1 MNLNL
6 KHSEKDNKY
15 CPMGPKV
22 HHDLDMTGPIYH
34 GVDSHN
40 LYMPMEQERI
50 SGPAELTGPKYP
62 GIEEQH
68 KYGPVL
74 ERVRGESGVSGPVYL
89 VDPSNKYNIVPERRS
104 GQIVMAGPAYSGV
117 TASNKYN
124 PVKERVAGPHVMSG
138 PVYEGVESSHH
149 CNLVPGKSD
158 GVAQESML

>member
-1 MNLNL
+1 MTLSFLCSHYNPVTERVKGQLFSSSPVMPNVDP
-6 KHSEKDNKY
+6 SNKY

-68 KYGPVL
+68 K
-74 ERVRGESGVSGPVYL
+74 
-89 VDPSNKYNIVPERRS
+89 
-104 GQIVMAGPAYSGV
+104 
-117 TASNKYN
+117 
-124 PVKERVAGPHVMSG
+124 
-138 PVYEGVESSHH
+138 
-149 CNLVPGKSD
+149 
-158 GVAQESML
+158 